1 MPSGARGA
9 AHPTSAVAC
18 VLWRQAPAGPP
29 GAVEVY
35 LAQRAG
41 AQPFFG
47 GFWCFAGGRV
57 EAGETATAACA
68 REVREELGVALPEE
82 PGAYRALARFITPD
96 FSPVRFDTI
105 YFLVEAPAGAAPDPS
120 VSRENE
126 AGAWIRPAD
135 ALARARAGD
144 WLMPTPVA
152 LTLAELARGEPAGA
166 PPIEERLTEA
176 SRRDR
181 TSRLFPLAAAIA
193 VAPLRTPTL
202 PPAVHTNAYVIGD
215 RELVVIDPGSP
226 WEEERAAL
234 VRELEALAAGG
245 ARVVAILL
253 THHHGDHAGGA
264 ADLSARLGAPVWAH
278 AETARLL
285 RGRVEVARALADG
298 EVLELG
304 GDVPRRL
311 RALFT

>member
-202 PPAVHTNAYVIGD
+202 PPAVHTHAYV
-215 RELVVIDPGSP
+215 
-226 WEEERAAL
+226 
-234 VRELEALAAGG
+234 
-245 ARVVAILL
+245 
-253 THHHGDHAGGA
+253 TGDHAGGA

-311 RALFT
+311 RALFTPGHAPGHLCFLEETTGWMVAGDMVASVGTILIDPSEGDM